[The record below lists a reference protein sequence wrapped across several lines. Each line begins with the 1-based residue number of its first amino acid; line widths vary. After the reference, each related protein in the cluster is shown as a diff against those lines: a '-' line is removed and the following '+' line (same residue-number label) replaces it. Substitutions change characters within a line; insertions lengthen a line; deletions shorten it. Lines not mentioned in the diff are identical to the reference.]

1 MEYVCYWSY
10 WTSVEYLSKDTS
22 MSFDIVDA
30 VGKAVENQIPHKP
43 QTARNILT
51 AAYGW
56 VLASGKLQR
65 TRTYASAV
73 ERFNADIAKTIVST
87 FTKPENSVLIN
98 IFLPT
103 EILAGMHVTPMFPE
117 VISAYVAN
125 TRCCGVFADYAEGNN
140 VPESFCSYH
149 KTMIGM
155 AEAGV
160 LPAPRLIANTT
171 LACDA
176 NQVSFRRLAHHF
188 AIPQYVVDV
197 PHTPTNRAVDQVELQ
212 LYELIATME
221 NSFGRPFD
229 TDAFMEALITSNET
243 IEIMKEYRAHRS
255 EVVLPTSTTGE
266 LLEMMAMH
274 LMLGQP
280 SAKRYAKDLL
290 DVAKRAPGR
299 TSSDKPRIFWMHT
312 LPNWQLAMRDLFD
325 GPDAHAELVGNDMTY
340 DASTEIDL
348 ANPVRSLAR
357 RIVYNHFNGSGKRR
371 IETTLTQ
378 AKAADADG
386 IIVFCHWG
394 CKQTL
399 GISQLA
405 KTTFEAQGLP
415 TLVLDGDGC
424 DPRNV
429 ADGQMITR
437 VNAFIEQLGG
447 MSRG

>member
-1 MEYVCYWSY
+1 
-10 WTSVEYLSKDTS
+10 
-22 MSFDIVDA
+22 MSFDIVAA
-30 VGKAVENQIPHKP
+30 VGQAVENQIPHKP

-56 VLASGKLQR
+56 VLLSGKLQPSH
-65 TRTYASAV
+65 TYAGAV
-73 ERFNADIAKTIVST
+73 ERFNGAIAKTIISA
-87 FTKPENSVLIN
+87 FTKPENAVLIN
-98 IFLPT
+98 IFLPA

-155 AEAGV
+155 AEADV

-176 NQVSFRRLAHHF
+176 NQVSFRRLAHRFQVPH
-188 AIPQYVVDV
+188 YVVDV
-197 PHTPTNRAVDQVELQ
+197 PHTPSERAVDQVELQ

-221 NSFGRPFD
+221 EVFERPFD
-229 TDAFMEALITSNET
+229 TDAFMQAVATANET

-255 EVVLPTSTTGE
+255 EIILPTTTTGE
-266 LLEMMAMH
+266 LMEMLAVH

-280 SAKRYAKDLL
+280 SAKRYAMDLL
-290 DVAKRAPGR
+290 DAAKRAPR
-299 TSSDKPRIFWMHT
+299 RSSLTPAARKPRIFWMHT
-312 LPNWQLAMRDLFD
+312 LPNWQFTMRDLFD
-325 GPDAHAELVGNDMTY
+325 GPTAHAELVGNDMTY
-340 DASTEIDL
+340 DAFEKLDPS
-348 ANPVRSLAR
+348 NPVRSLAR

-371 IETTLTQ
+371 IETTLEQ

-386 IIVFCHWG
+386 VIVFCHWG

-405 KTTFEAQGLP
+405 KATFEAHGLP

-429 ADGQMITR
+429 ADGQMVTR

-447 MSRG
+447 TSRG

>member
-1 MEYVCYWSY
+1 
-10 WTSVEYLSKDTS
+10 
-22 MSFDIVDA
+22 MSFDIVEA
-30 VGKAVENQIPHKP
+30 VGQAVENQIPHEP

-56 VLASGKLQR
+56 VLVSGKLQR
-65 TRTYASAV
+65 AHTYASAV

-87 FTKPENSVLIN
+87 FTKPQNSVLIN
-98 IFLPT
+98 IFLPA

-155 AEAGV
+155 AESNV

-176 NQVSFRRLAHHF
+176 NQVSFRRLAHRFGVPH
-188 AIPQYVVDV
+188 YVVDI
-197 PHTPTNRAVDQVELQ
+197 PHTPSERAVDHVELQ

-221 NSFGRPFD
+221 DVFKRPFD
-229 TDAFMEALITSNET
+229 EEAFMRAVATSNET
-243 IEIMKEYRAHRS
+243 IELMKAYRAQRS
-255 EVVLPTSTTGE
+255 EVTLPTTTTGE
-266 LLEMMAMH
+266 LLEMMATH

-280 SAKRYAKDLL
+280 SAKRYAQDLL
-290 DVAKRAPGR
+290 DVSQRAPRR
-299 TSSDKPRIFWMHT
+299 TTTDQSTPHKPRIFWMHT

-325 GPDAHAELVGNDMTY
+325 GANAHAELVGNDMTY
-340 DASTEIDL
+340 DAFIELDPS
-348 ANPVRSLAR
+348 NPVRSLAQ

-371 IETTLTQ
+371 IETTLAQ

-405 KTTFEAQGLP
+405 KTTFESQGFP

-429 ADGQMITR
+429 ADGQMVTR

-447 MSRG
+447 TSRG

>member
-1 MEYVCYWSY
+1 
-10 WTSVEYLSKDTS
+10 

-30 VGKAVENQIPHKP
+30 VGQAVENQIPHEP

-56 VLASGKLQR
+56 VMISGKLQR
-65 TRTYASAV
+65 AHTYASAV

-87 FTKPENSVLIN
+87 FTHPDNAVLIN

-125 TRCCGVFADYAEGNN
+125 TRCCGIFADYAEGNN

-155 AEAGV
+155 AEADV

-176 NQVSFRRLAHHF
+176 NQVSFRRLAHRF
-188 AIPQYVVDV
+188 AVPHYVVDV
-197 PHTPTNRAVDQVELQ
+197 PHTPSERTVDQVELQ
-212 LYELIATME
+212 LYELIALME
-221 NSFGRPFD
+221 DVFKRPFD
-229 TDAFMEALITSNET
+229 TDAFMQAAITSNET
-243 IEIMKEYRAHRS
+243 IEIMKEYRSHRA

-280 SAKRYAKDLL
+280 SAKRFAQDLL
-290 DVAKRAPGR
+290 DATKRAPRR
-299 TSSDKPRIFWMHT
+299 TTSNKFSSKKPRIFWMHT
-312 LPNWQLAMRDLFD
+312 LPNWQFAMRDLFD
-325 GPDAHAELVGNDMTY
+325 GPNAHAELVGNDMTY
-340 DASTEIDL
+340 DAFEEIDL
-348 ANPVRSLAR
+348 SNPVRSLAR

-405 KTTFEAQGLP
+405 KATFEAHGLP
-415 TLVLDGDGC
+415 TLVLDGNGC

-429 ADGQMITR
+429 ADGQMVTR

-447 MSRG
+447 TSRG